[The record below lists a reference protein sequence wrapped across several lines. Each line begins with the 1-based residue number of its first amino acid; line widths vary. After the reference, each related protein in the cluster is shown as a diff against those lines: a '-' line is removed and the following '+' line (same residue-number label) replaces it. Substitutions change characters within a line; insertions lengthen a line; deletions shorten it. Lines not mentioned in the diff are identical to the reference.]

1 VFDESSA
8 RNIFSLKCSKVVLG
22 VSSHN
27 VLSGNVF
34 TFPKDDTLLHTS
46 KMVLIIESRIC
57 F

>member
-8 RNIFSLKCSKVVLG
+8 RNIFYLKCSKVFLG